1 MRLVRV
7 GFYQSDELAGD
18 ADAVVRWRNVA
29 VAARHAH
36 DNVNV
41 DVAFLGD
48 TRDCE
53 ICSPALNVYC
63 AFIDDGSDGV
73 VSKFLDQVCYR

>member
-1 MRLVRV
+1 M
-7 GFYQSDELAGD
+7 
-18 ADAVVRWRNVA
+18 
-29 VAARHAH
+29 AARHAH

-73 VSKFLDQVCYR
+73 VSKFLDQVVRKVLRTFPTRDLFIESKRQY